1 MESFRSR
8 LIQEF
13 SCGRSR
19 QTGPTGHT
27 LLTMEPV
34 PVSMVVAS
42 LSTWPDEWLHR
53 ASRLVRATIDRST
66 DRLDV
71 EDLREQLGQYEGEQ
85 ARRDA
90 A

>member
-1 MESFRSR
+1 
-8 LIQEF
+8 
-13 SCGRSR
+13 
-19 QTGPTGHT
+19 
-27 LLTMEPV
+27 LTMDPV
-34 PVSMVVAS
+34 HVSMVVAS
-42 LSTWPDEWLHR
+42 LSTWPDEWLHC

>member
-1 MESFRSR
+1 M
-8 LIQEF
+8 
-13 SCGRSR
+13 
-19 QTGPTGHT
+19 
-27 LLTMEPV
+27 
-34 PVSMVVAS
+34 SMVVAS

-66 DRLDV
+66 DRVDV